1 MNMKIVK
8 TTPSV
13 VEFKDLKPGDVY
25 EFNGDIYIKIDL
37 GEYEGQCGA
46 NSINLS
52 FYSMLLYVYP
62 TDKVIPL
69 KATTHVSYLCCEG
82 KKKKITNS

>member
-25 EFNGDIYIKIDL
+25 EHNEDIYIKIDL
-37 GEYEGQCGA
+37 GEYEDQCCA
-46 NSINLS
+46 NAINLS
-52 FYSMLLYVYP
+52 FYSLLTYEHP

-69 KATTHVSYLCCEG
+69 KATTYISYLCCEEE
-82 KKKKITNS
+82 KEKIINS